1 MVIQRNEWGGEVSKA
16 QNIQV
21 MFRLLKKIKRKA
33 NYWLY
38 SPFERVIIPL
48 QKLLCTRCNCE
59 IALKELMQHTN
70 ELFPSEA
77 TRILAYS
84 YYCSK

>member
-1 MVIQRNEWGGEVSKA
+1 MSKA

-38 SPFERVIIPL
+38 SPFGRVIIPL
-48 QKLLCTRCNCE
+48 RKLLCTRCNCSV
-59 IALKELMQHTN
+59 ALKELIVQAS
-70 ELFPSEA
+70 ELFPSEERGYWLTA
-77 TRILAYS
+77 TIAQNS
-84 YYCSK
+84 VAQI